1 MAFNDYKPAW
11 AVKGL
16 TAPERLVLLAL
27 AEHRHGEHDEDYNL
41 CCPGYTLLEEET
53 GLSRPSI
60 SKAMKGLR
68 EKVPLGVT
76 VDPKNRRSN
85 RYTFP
90 WNQAREACSPNEPD
104 DKGSANEYPECSPNE
119 GSVPQLNTLFPNG
132 TLCSPNERSVP
143 QVADSGA
150 R

>member
-1 MAFNDYKPAW
+1 MAFDDYRPAW
-11 AVKGL
+11 EFPGL
-16 TAPERLVLLAL
+16 TAHERFVLLAL
-27 AEHRHGEHDEDYNL
+27 AHHRNGDRNSKDFDL

-76 VDPKNRRSN
+76 KDPKNRRSN

-90 WNQAREACSPNEPD
+90 WNQ
-104 DKGSANEYPECSPNE
+104 
-119 GSVPQLNTLFPNG
+119 PQG
-132 TLCSPNERSVP
+132 ECSPNERSVP
-143 QVADSGA
+143 LLNTPFP
-150 R
+150 